1 MARRFDRL
9 SRSKIRKLKPGEQ
22 ITEHG
27 ITAECLKDSD
37 IRYTVN
43 IMVDG
48 ERIHRVIG
56 RASEGTTRTQAED
69 FIEKARSDA
78 REERLNLPRGR
89 KISLTFKAASEVY
102 LDMMREGGGKN
113 MEEKE
118 RHFKQHLNPDLGK
131 MPVDKISD
139 FTLKKLRRNMVETRG
154 LSEGTFTNVYA
165 TYRHMGNVLYREKKI
180 RKPLATL
187 DNLGTP
193 NNRRDYVL
201 SNIEK
206 KRLLDAALKDS
217 NARIWLFVMMG
228 LNTGLRHSEILSAH
242 FEHLDVDR
250 RRLRVR
256 VKGGRW
262 REQPLTRAI
271 TGILRREHE
280 MAINPDSWVF
290 PNPRSKSGRVES
302 MKKAFRR
309 VVVRAGLNPVK
320 IIPHTMRHTAI
331 TDLSET
337 GADFQTIQAFSGH
350 KSIEMVMRYVHARD
364 ERVNDALDA
373 FEASTNIE
381 QIDEPTKQRS

>member
-1 MARRFDRL
+1 
-9 SRSKIRKLKPGEQ
+9 
-22 ITEHG
+22 
-27 ITAECLKDSD
+27 
-37 IRYTVN
+37 
-43 IMVDG
+43 
-48 ERIHRVIG
+48 
-56 RASEGTTRTQAED
+56 
-69 FIEKARSDA
+69 
-78 REERLNLPRGR
+78 
-89 KISLTFKAASEVY
+89 LTFAAASEIY

-139 FTLKKLRRNMVETRG
+139 FTLKKLRRNMTETRG

-165 TYRHMGNVLYREKKI
+165 TYRHMGNVLYRAKKI

-193 NNRRDYVL
+193 NNRREYVL
-201 SNIEK
+201 SGVEK
-206 KRLLDAALKDS
+206 KKLLDAALKDS
-217 NARIWLFVMMG
+217 NTRIWLFVMMG
-228 LNTGLRHSEILSAH
+228 LNTGLRHLEILSAR

-271 TGILRREHE
+271 TGILRHERE
-280 MAINPDSWVF
+280 MATNPDSWVF
-290 PNPRSKSGRVES
+290 PNPRSKSGHVES

-364 ERVNDALDA
+364 ERVNEALDA

-381 QIDEPTKQRS
+381 QIDELTRRRS